1 MNLKKIN
8 KGYIIAFATII
19 LVVFD
24 QIVKMLVH
32 ANLEVGE
39 VIPVFKW
46 FNLCYVEN
54 PGFAYGMQLGGEW
67 GKIVLSLFRLVM
79 IGAIIYGIYKLLKRG
94 NVPTGIFVGAVLIL
108 AGAIGNMV
116 DCMFY
121 GWLLDSQDA
130 GFLMGD
136 VIDMIHLP
144 LFKWENCPS
153 FLNFLVGQDG
163 YFFGAVFN
171 VADAYISIAVVY
183 LLLFHYEF
191 FSDDKKVTADE
202 PIPDS
207 MRPSSGLALA
217 IIATMIF
224 TFPFGLVSLLHA
236 VKVDKYWEAGMRYEA
251 IKHAR
256 SAKYWGTLGII
267 FGVILLIVLFQAVG
281 AILSLYINMW

>member
-79 IGAIIYGIYKLLKRG
+79 IGVIIYGIYKLLKRG

-108 AGAIGNMV
+108 AGAIGNIV

-121 GWLLDSQDA
+121 GWLLDSLDA

-153 FLNFLVGQDG
+153 FLSFLVGQDG

-183 LLLFHYEF
+183 LLLFHYKF
-191 FSDDKKVTADE
+191 FK
-202 PIPDS
+202 
-207 MRPSSGLALA
+207 
-217 IIATMIF
+217 
-224 TFPFGLVSLLHA
+224 
-236 VKVDKYWEAGMRYEA
+236 
-251 IKHAR
+251 
-256 SAKYWGTLGII
+256 
-267 FGVILLIVLFQAVG
+267 
-281 AILSLYINMW
+281 

>member
-19 LVVFD
+19 LVILD
-24 QIVKMLVH
+24 QVVKMLVH

-39 VIPVFKW
+39 SIPVFSW

-67 GKIVLSLFRLVM
+67 GKIALSLFRIAM
-79 IGAIIYGIYKLLKRG
+79 IGAIIYGVCKLLKREG
-94 NVPTGIFVGAVLIL
+94 VPVGIFAGAVLIL
-108 AGAIGNMV
+108 SGAIGNVV

-121 GWLLDSQDA
+121 GWMLDTQDA

-153 FLNFLVGQDG
+153 FLSFLVGQDG

-171 VADAYISIAVVY
+171 VADSYISIAVVY
-183 LLLFHYEF
+183 LLLFHYKF
-191 FSDDKKVTADE
+191 FK
-202 PIPDS
+202 
-207 MRPSSGLALA
+207 
-217 IIATMIF
+217 
-224 TFPFGLVSLLHA
+224 
-236 VKVDKYWEAGMRYEA
+236 
-251 IKHAR
+251 
-256 SAKYWGTLGII
+256 
-267 FGVILLIVLFQAVG
+267 
-281 AILSLYINMW
+281 